1 MLRILHWFCISG
13 GLREIVH
20 KESYSKM
27 TNFFCVKIVFLIISG
42 VQVCSSKTFVDVD
55 YNNFNEDDLVSNED
69 ENSTL
74 LQTIFAH
81 VAKIKRETGHGMIN
95 KKGEFSSENIQSF
108 QGEFWK
114 LMKIMENIVM
124 IFLWKLGEIYC
135 VIY

>member
-1 MLRILHWFCISG
+1 
-13 GLREIVH
+13 
-20 KESYSKM
+20 M

-55 YNNFNEDDLVSNED
+55 YNSFNEDDLVSNED

-108 QGEFWK
+108 QGEF
-114 LMKIMENIVM
+114 
-124 IFLWKLGEIYC
+124 
-135 VIY
+135 